1 MGPMD
6 GGLTLTL
13 SITIVSLLLVGNAI
27 FVAAEFAILRSST
40 SVVESDDFNAHLGAK
55 SARRV
60 LLNLERCLLATKL
73 ATVATSIVLGWF
85 GLQMVIDI
93 LKPSLL
99 MISAPELASLTHAVS
114 LVIAV
119 VLLLSLHML
128 LGELFA
134 KALACRYPE
143 VVLRI
148 LAVPILIF
156 TTLFRPLI
164 FILGGL
170 SGVLLRLVGFTDPPK
185 LERAP
190 TSDELARLVSRSG
203 ELGVLDKDEE
213 LLLRSVFQ
221 FGGTVAREVMT
232 PRTDLVTIHI
242 SDAYA
247 EVISIVEESG
257 LSRIPVRG
265 DGVDDILGVVLA
277 KDLLKYAG
285 TNGKS
290 RDDFRVEAVMREPF
304 FIPGTKPIDDLLT
317 EFKRRKIHIAIVLD
331 EHGGVDGL
339 VTLEDLLE
347 ELVGDIFDESD
358 DASADVIVGEN
369 GCLIVDGGV
378 LVSDLNAEHK
388 LGLPEGDYD
397 TIAGFIF
404 TYLGRLPNV
413 GDQIVLGPLEADAVG
428 GDNGLA
434 ADFDGTIKEPRVLIR
449 VAAVS
454 GHRVERLEVEIP
466 SENRARETA
475 SSSGASNEKAEL
487 TLAKKVG

>member
-1 MGPMD
+1 M
-6 GGLTLTL
+6 
-13 SITIVSLLLVGNAI
+13 SITVVSLLLVGNAV

-40 SVVESDDFNAHLGAK
+40 GIVSSSDFLSRLGGK
-55 SARRV
+55 SAHRV
-60 LLNLERCLLATKL
+60 LKDLERCLLATKL

-93 LKPSLL
+93 LEPSLKL
-99 MISAPELASLTHAVS
+99 ISERELAVVTHGGS

-119 VLLLSLHML
+119 VVLLALHML

-143 VVLRI
+143 VTLRL
-148 LAVPILIF
+148 LAVPVLIL
-156 TTLFRPLI
+156 TTLFAPLI
-164 FILGGL
+164 FFLGGI
-170 SGVLLRLVGFTDPPK
+170 SGLLLRMFGFSHSPK

-203 ELGVLDKDEE
+203 ELGVLDKEE
-213 LLLRSVFQ
+213 EELLRSVFQ

-232 PRTDLVTIHI
+232 PRTDLVTVHV
-242 SDAYA
+242 SDSYA
-247 EVISIVEESG
+247 TVINAVEESG

-265 DGVDDILGVVLA
+265 DGVDDILGVILA
-277 KDLLKYAG
+277 KDLLAYAG

-290 RDDFRVEAVMREPF
+290 RSDFRVEAVMREPY
-304 FIPGTKPIDDLLT
+304 FIPGTKPIDDLLA
-317 EFKRRKIHIAIVLD
+317 EFKRRKAHIAIVLD

-358 DASADVIVGEN
+358 DASADVVVREN
-369 GCLIVDGGV
+369 GSLVVDGGV
-378 LVSDLNAEHK
+378 LVSDLNAEHN
-388 LGLPEGDYD
+388 LGIPEGDYD

-404 TYLGRLPNV
+404 THLGRLPNI
-413 GDQIVLGPLEADAVG
+413 GDKIVLGAPDDTSAEEREQ
-428 GDNGLA
+428 NGKVA
-434 ADFDGTIKEPRVLIR
+434 GTKVHPRVTIK

-454 GHRVERLEVEIP
+454 GHRVERLEVQIP
-466 SENRARETA
+466 TQKGAPETA
-475 SSSGASNEKAEL
+475 AEHEASNYQGEL
-487 TLAKKVG
+487 SLAKKAG